1 MPDSDL
7 ASDQFEYSPG
17 EPRPP
22 PPIAKYDVPP
32 GIEDEYAVLRKTPDI
47 VETEFVREEV
57 VDENLIQEEDKVEQ
71 SVSIEI
77 TSDDFSEDL
86 MPSPSGRDRRC
97 CATALEAVTKN
108 HVGCLSGMAS
118 EGGAERSGT
127 LEIERRLLASDLN
140 GETALHL
147 AVREGDEEMA
157 KLLLSLA
164 PSLRE
169 RQSLSGETAVLLAA
183 ALGRQKMLSE
193 LLSSEDAMRTAVL
206 TDINGTSALMA
217 AVVRGDNE
225 MANYLLKKF
234 GRTLLLLPNRS
245 HMLPVHV
252 AAAQGNLDFLK
263 AAVKVESNVVH
274 CRDEFGCTPAF
285 YTAQGGCLTTLR
297 YLVEKAKAS
306 LYAANNKGM
315 SLLHVSCIAG
325 HYNIVRYLLAKMGTS
340 AVTAVT
346 KDYANAV
353 HCAAFT
359 GRAHILAML
368 LGCFAKRKRK
378 DVLAVRDSRGNTPL
392 HLAAIGNYVDTALF
406 LVEAGAE
413 PALLNLQHQTAR
425 EVALIRGHGSLA
437 GVLAGAKAG
446 KSKKRRSLAIP
457 TPLPALMIG
466 PQSRSMHDL
475 SNGNG
480 PVVLV
485 RPMPHPSD
493 LYGHL
498 AKDTVR
504 VVEVPSPNH
513 HFVPDRRASPY
524 FYSPMRVQIA
534 GQPRAP
540 SSMDSYAQTS
550 PLPTR
555 LLMMKSSPRS
565 PNALS
570 SGYSSAGESHEP
582 KPELTKRHLD
592 YVDSASSD
600 EEGSRRDGTVQTD
613 VDELRENIKHID
625 DVTWM
630 SEGLNAVDALD
641 RVLKEFPSLTAAD
654 LEPSTQL
661 TLLDELKNKFKSLKR
676 RRVEAP
682 DAPDAPDPPTQAS
695 LVKAPPPIMKISPP

>member
-1 MPDSDL
+1 MPDNDL
-7 ASDQFEYSPG
+7 VSDQFDYSPG
-17 EPRPP
+17 EPRPK
-22 PPIAKYDVPP
+22 AKTLNSTNPQV
-32 GIEDEYAVLRKTPDI
+32 EDEYAVLRKTPDI
-47 VETEFVREEV
+47 VETEWIVREEV
-57 VDENLIQEEDKVEQ
+57 VDEEDDKLEQ
-71 SVSIEI
+71 SISIEM
-77 TSDDFSEDL
+77 TGDEFSDEI

-183 ALGRQKMLSE
+183 AMGRQKMLNE
-193 LLSSEDAMRTAVL
+193 LLSGDDAMRTAVL
-206 TDINGTSALMA
+206 TDMNGTSALMA
-217 AVVRGDNE
+217 AVVRGDNA
-225 MANYLLKKF
+225 MASDLLKKF

-252 AAAQGNLDFLK
+252 AAAQGNVDFLK
-263 AAVKVESNVVH
+263 AAVKVEPAVVH
-274 CRDEFGCTPAF
+274 CRDEFGCTPVL
-285 YTAQGGCLTTLR
+285 YSVQGGCLTTLR
-297 YLVEKAKAS
+297 FLVEKAKAS

-315 SLLHVSCIAG
+315 SLLHVACIG
-325 HYNIVRYLLAKMGTS
+325 EHDNIVRYLLAKMGTS
-340 AVTAVT
+340 AVTTMT
-346 KDYANAV
+346 KDHANAV

-359 GRAHILAML
+359 GRTHILAML

-378 DVLAVRDSRGNTPL
+378 EVLAVRDSRGNTPL
-392 HLAAIGNYVDTALF
+392 HLAAIGNFVDTALF

-457 TPLPALMIG
+457 TPPPALIAS
-466 PQSRSMHDL
+466 QSRSMHDL
-475 SNGNG
+475 TNGNG
-480 PVVLV
+480 SVVLV

-498 AKDTVR
+498 AEDVR
-504 VVEVPSPNH
+504 VVPVPSPNH
-513 HFVPDRRASPY
+513 FFPDRRAVSPY
-524 FYSPMRVQIA
+524 VYSPMRVQVA
-534 GQPRAP
+534 QQHPRSP

-550 PLPTR
+550 PVPAH
-555 LLMMKSSPRS
+555 LLMMKASPRS

-570 SGYSSAGESHEP
+570 SGYSSAGESHHEP

-592 YVDSASSD
+592 YVESGSSD
-600 EEGSRRDGTVQTD
+600 DGSRRDGTVQTD

-630 SEGLNAVDALD
+630 SEGLNALNDLD
-641 RVLKEFPSLTAAD
+641 RVLKECASLTSEEIVPQPSLI
-654 LEPSTQL
+654 
-661 TLLDELKNKFKSLKR
+661 DELKRKLFAMKR
-676 RRVEAP
+676 RPLVEREPSHATNAAQP
-682 DAPDAPDPPTQAS
+682 SATNA
-695 LVKAPPPIMKISPP
+695 APPPILKVTPSSP